1 MKSFFQAAVQ
11 ILFSFLFLFAGNSF
25 AQGLALPAPDCTS
38 KLPVAKSHTIAYVNY
53 QNQSGQITF
62 WESDNFCYADKA
74 VWWEPGSAA
83 YLTQRAS
90 VYSPV
95 NPAKDPVGTKRP
107 VIIYTHPN
115 GQTEKFMFKES
126 SIPSDN
132 PYPTST
138 LFQSVLVQALNAGYT
153 VITLEFR
160 HPIASYD
167 AKLNTAPGNTDIRD
181 GIQFMRYNAEQ
192 LHIDPDNLFL
202 VGQSRGSLNMLWGIK
217 DNAASSD
224 AQRPWRSASSKANAI
239 WDYQAQTCYDR
250 ATVENNF
257 VLPSSYAVFEADPK
271 FPEPPGYKAGC
282 SLGAVGNSSSIP
294 PMVLMYDEA
303 PLSISTVSL
312 QNYCSTD
319 WSSEY
324 CWKKL
329 KWHDADNI
337 WNTWFDEH
345 DANFGVAMNQAY
357 GNAGAGTKIQ
367 ACYGVAITYD
377 DPSGPWNGYRGLTS
391 FFNQYRTV
399 PAVNAFTPF
408 ECPQVKHTPPN
419 I

>member
-25 AQGLALPAPDCTS
+25 AQGLALPAPECTS
-38 KLPVAKSHTIAYVNY
+38 KLPSAKSHTIAYVNY

-95 NPAKDPVGTKRP
+95 DPATDPVGTKRP
-107 VIIYTHPN
+107 VIIFTHPN

-126 SIPSDN
+126 STPSDN
-132 PYPTST
+132 PYATST

-153 VITLEFR
+153 VVSLEFR

-167 AKLNTAPGNTDIRD
+167 AKFNPAPGNTDIRD

-192 LHIDPDNLFL
+192 LHVDPDNLFL

-217 DNAASSD
+217 DNAAGSD
-224 AQRPWRSASSKANAI
+224 AQRPWRSVSSKASAI

-250 ATVENNF
+250 STVENTF

-271 FPEPPGYKAGC
+271 FPQPPGYKAGC
-282 SLGAVGNSSSIP
+282 SLGAVVNSSSIP

-303 PLSISTVSL
+303 PVSISTVSL

-319 WSSEY
+319 WPSQY

-345 DANFGVAMNQAY
+345 DANFGVAMNLAY
-357 GNAGAGTKIQ
+357 DKAGAGARIQ

-377 DPSGPWNGYRGLTS
+377 DPSGPWNGYRGLTN

-399 PAVNAFTPF
+399 PVANAAAPF
-408 ECPQVKHTPPN
+408 QCPQVKHTPPPG
-419 I
+419 